1 MKKNYN
7 PKLIE
12 KPIYKLWEKNKCFQT
27 SLRKSS
33 QKSFCIMMPP
43 PNVTGILHLGHAF
56 QQTIMDILIRY
67 NKMKGRNSLWQVG
80 TDHAGIATQLLV
92 EKKIFKKTG
101 KFKEEYGK
109 KYFLKKTWN
118 WVLKYKKKIFYQMK
132 RLGNSIDWSREKFTL
147 DPDIS
152 YGVKKAFLILY
163 QQKLIYRKKK
173 IMNYD
178 VQLKTVISDLE
189 VKNKHVLSKMY
200 YIKYFFVDKNVFYK
214 KKNYLV
220 IATTRPETI
229 FGDSAIA
236 VNHKDKR
243 YLRYV
248 GLKVIVPLI
257 NRVIPIICDK
267 NIEVNK
273 GTGCVKISPAHDFL
287 DYKIGVK
294 NFLPMIKI
302 FYKNGTI
309 RKKLLIYDYRGRKIK
324 IYDSFI
330 LKEFQL
336 LDRFLA
342 REKVLNFLK
351 KDKFLKKTKFLKSII
366 PYGER
371 SQTILEPMLTNQWFL
386 KTKYLSKKAISAV
399 KKKRIKFFPKK
410 YKNMYLSW
418 MYDLEDWCL
427 SRQLWWGHQLPIW
440 YDKEKNIYVGENEK
454 DVRKKNNLS
463 SKVFLKQEKDV
474 LDTWFSSGLWTFLTL
489 GWPKKTKEL
498 EIFLQQM

>member
-173 IMNYD
+173 
-178 VQLKTVISDLE
+178 L
-189 VKNKHVLSKMY
+189 
-200 YIKYFFVDKNVFYK
+200 
-214 KKNYLV
+214 
-220 IATTRPETI
+220 
-229 FGDSAIA
+229 
-236 VNHKDKR
+236 
-243 YLRYV
+243 
-248 GLKVIVPLI
+248 
-257 NRVIPIICDK
+257 
-267 NIEVNK
+267 
-273 GTGCVKISPAHDFL
+273 
-287 DYKIGVK
+287 
-294 NFLPMIKI
+294 
-302 FYKNGTI
+302 
-309 RKKLLIYDYRGRKIK
+309 
-324 IYDSFI
+324 
-330 LKEFQL
+330 
-336 LDRFLA
+336 
-342 REKVLNFLK
+342 
-351 KDKFLKKTKFLKSII
+351 
-366 PYGER
+366 
-371 SQTILEPMLTNQWFL
+371 
-386 KTKYLSKKAISAV
+386 
-399 KKKRIKFFPKK
+399 
-410 YKNMYLSW
+410 
-418 MYDLEDWCL
+418 
-427 SRQLWWGHQLPIW
+427 
-440 YDKEKNIYVGENEK
+440 
-454 DVRKKNNLS
+454 
-463 SKVFLKQEKDV
+463 
-474 LDTWFSSGLWTFLTL
+474 
-489 GWPKKTKEL
+489 
-498 EIFLQQM
+498 